1 MHNQKFGIDEG
12 ITVSGESSDT
22 SEKDCTV
29 AVIVNNIKPYQKAE
43 PTGPTGTADYS
54 EWKFILRESYTQLIE
69 GQNKITAK
77 LTCASAPTRWYS
89 VFVTGLAPAGTNKD
103 QDTLTDS
110 NSDNPIS
117 PFKNEDEGILSGLR
131 SSSDSATTST
141 TTTSSS
147 SIPDVT
153 PNSNDNGMYVTI
165 RPQKDPVARGDSQN
179 VTISVA
185 DSSSRPI
192 TDASITGRLIYPG
205 SNYEKDF
212 SGSTDSG
219 GRFAYSWIIG
229 SDGTLGPLEVTVEI
243 TSPTFGS
250 QSITKSFELIDSS
263 GTSVLTKE
271 DSQPTSNPV
280 LTKEDSQPTSNPVL
294 TKEDSQPTSNP
305 VLTKEDSQPTSNP
318 NFISAKKSLVL
329 NDKFHF
335 AVAGDYGCDSST
347 QKTVNA
353 MEDVNPNLVLALGD
367 LSEIDNP
374 DCFFDLFSTI
384 DNKGK
389 LKIALGEQ
397 DTDSGNEYDSSSRL
411 SQFARHFDLGE
422 TFYSFDYKNIHFLAM
437 STGKNTMIPYLI
449 GSPQYDFVKS
459 DLSKAASDKNIDWII
474 VYGYRP
480 FYSSPSTHNAAG
492 ALRDAYTPLFERY
505 GVDLVITAHN
515 HNYQRTYPIL
525 YNPDNPKNPIVKDK
539 ETSSYHNPGG
549 TIYVT
554 VGTAG
559 VNLYDLLGQAPFVAK
574 QFKNS
579 GFLNVDISPSQGQLS
594 ASFRSTF
601 DGTDEDKFTII
612 KS

>member
-1 MHNQKFGIDEG
+1 MYYKQNIHNILIIFTFTLIFLLNNLPKSVYSQVGGSTSEAVPQESVSILNPVHNQKFGIDEG
-12 ITVSGESSDT
+12 ITISGESSDT
-22 SEKDCTV
+22 SEKDCIV

-54 EWKFILRESYTQLIE
+54 EWKFILRESYTQLVE

-117 PFKNEDEGILSGLR
+117 PFENEDEGILSGLR
-131 SSSDSATTST
+131 SSQDSATTSN

-229 SDGTLGPLEVTVEI
+229 SDGKLGPLEVTVEI

-263 GTSVLTKE
+263 GTSVLTKEDSQPTSNPVLTKE

-353 MEDVNPNLVLALGD
+353 MEHVNPNLVLALGD
-367 LSEIDNP
+367 LSEIDDP

-384 DNKGK
+384 DNQGK

-449 GSPQYDFVKS
+449 GSPQY
-459 DLSKAASDKNIDWII
+459 
-474 VYGYRP
+474 R
-480 FYSSPSTHNAAG
+480 
-492 ALRDAYTPLFERY
+492 
-505 GVDLVITAHN
+505 
-515 HNYQRTYPIL
+515 
-525 YNPDNPKNPIVKDK
+525 
-539 ETSSYHNPGG
+539 
-549 TIYVT
+549 
-554 VGTAG
+554 
-559 VNLYDLLGQAPFVAK
+559 
-574 QFKNS
+574 
-579 GFLNVDISPSQGQLS
+579 
-594 ASFRSTF
+594 FR
-601 DGTDEDKFTII
+601 EV
-612 KS
+612 